1 MGEPQDAQAAASRG
15 TGSAVDRADVILTP
29 DQRVRVFIS
38 STLEELA
45 AERAAARR
53 AIARLHLVPVWYESG
68 ARPHPPRSMY
78 RAYLE
83 QSQVFVGIY
92 WQRYGWV
99 APGME
104 ISGLEDEYRLAAGKP
119 MLLYLKRPAP
129 DLEPR
134 LAAMID
140 GIRAAGTVSY
150 RTFATPRELERL
162 LADDLA
168 VLLSESFRGA
178 TTGAG
183 VSPAGPGELAEA
195 ELPAGTVTFLL
206 TDIENSTRLWES
218 VPEAMEVALER
229 HDRLVTDVIEEHA
242 GVIITSRGEGD
253 SFFAVFP
260 SAVAAVEAAGAC
272 QLRLVTEGW
281 PAGAALR
288 VRMGMHTGEA
298 RVRGSDRID
307 HAPINRCARVKAA
320 AHGGQVLLTNTT
332 RGLVEGRLGGG
343 FGLKRLGEFRLR
355 DLAEPEPIYQ
365 LTHADLPAD
374 FPPIRALAERTTNL
388 PVQVSSFLGRARE
401 LDQIA
406 AALDEAR
413 LVTLTGPGGIGK
425 TRLAVAVGERR
436 GDRFAAGVVFVP
448 LAAVTDPGL
457 VLADVA
463 RAVGAGLGGAGSP
476 LQALAEWF
484 GGDRWLLILDNL
496 EQVVS
501 AAGKLGELLARCPG
515 VTILATSRTVLG
527 LAAER
532 EYPVPPLPLP
542 AGADPVP
549 VDELAASPAVAL
561 FVDRARAVRPGFAL
575 TENNAAAVTA
585 ICRRLEGL
593 PLAIELAAA
602 RTRLLDPAA
611 LLARLAASLDTLG
624 TGAVDLP
631 ERQRTLRA
639 TVEWSVSL
647 LENGERSLL
656 ETLAVFT
663 DGWTIDA
670 AAQVAE
676 VGEDRTLELSEALAR
691 HSLIQLDSSGP
702 GPRCAMLETV
712 RAFVAERLAARP
724 DAAEVQRR
732 HAEYYR
738 ALAAQADRPL
748 RGTGQGE
755 WLERMEAEAGNLAA
769 AVRWYLGHE
778 PTPLPHLF
786 RILWPFWYLR
796 DRQAE
801 ARPWVEELLPAAAS
815 LDPQARAELEWAATV
830 TANEVGNDAAALAAR
845 RRLEPLLEEIQD
857 PFLRGICHL
866 GIAWTSPIGG
876 DFEGALREVSAGLE
890 ELHGQDEPFYTAL
903 AAFTAGAAETALGR
917 PDGALR
923 HLAVMRELADRF
935 GYTWLTASA
944 RLQQGILAIAQ
955 GRPGQARELLD
966 EALDLSL
973 AIRIIR
979 NVTLCLAAFGQ
990 LAFAEGDLERAALL
1004 AGAAD
1009 GLRRRAGFSTW
1020 PMLRRSEAELAAQ
1033 IRQALGD
1040 DRFGQAF
1047 AAGSRFS
1054 QQEAVAAVRDQHSD
1068 HTQPS

>member
-1 MGEPQDAQAAASRG
+1 MAE
-15 TGSAVDRADVILTP
+15 TDVILTP

-38 STLEELA
+38 STLGELA
-45 AERAAARR
+45 EGRVAARR

-78 RAYLE
+78 RAYLA

-104 ISGLEDEYRLAAGKP
+104 ISGLEDEFRLAAGKP

-129 DLEPR
+129 ELEPR
-134 LAAMID
+134 LAAMIE

-168 VLLSESFRGA
+168 VLLSESFAGA
-178 TTGAG
+178 TAGAEAL
-183 VSPAGPGELAEA
+183 PAGPGEPGEA

-206 TDIENSTRLWES
+206 TDIEGSARLWES

-229 HDRLVTDVIEEHA
+229 HNRLLHEVIGGHG
-242 GVIITSRGEGD
+242 GVVVTSRGEGD
-253 SFFAVFP
+253 SVFAVFP
-260 SAVAAVEAAGAC
+260 SAMSAVEAAGAC
-272 QLRLVTEGW
+272 QLRLQEEAW

-288 VRMGMHTGEA
+288 VRMGLHTGEA
-298 RVRGSDRID
+298 RVRGSDRVD

-320 AHGGQVLLTNTT
+320 AHGGQVLVTKTT
-332 RGLVEGRLGGG
+332 RDLAGGRLGGG

-355 DLAEPEPIYQ
+355 DLAEPELIYQ
-365 LTHADLPAD
+365 LTHAGLPAD
-374 FPPIRALAERTTNL
+374 FPPIRTPAERATNL
-388 PVQVSSFLGRARE
+388 PLPVTSFIGRE
-401 LDQIA
+401 SDLEQTA
-406 AALDEAR
+406 AAVGQAR

-425 TRLAVAVGERR
+425 TRLAVAVGERL

-457 VLADVA
+457 VLDAVA
-463 RAVGAGLGGAGSP
+463 RAVGASLGGAGSP

-501 AAGKLGELLARCPG
+501 AAGELAELLARCRG

-532 EYPVPPLPLP
+532 EYPVPPLPVPDSAP
-542 AGADPVP
+542 AGPATVP
-549 VDELAASPAVAL
+549 LGELAASSAVAL
-561 FVDRARAVRPGFAL
+561 FVDRAQAVRPGFTL
-575 TENNAAAVTA
+575 TGNNAAAVA
-585 ICRRLEGL
+585 EICRRLEGL

-611 LLARLAASLDTLG
+611 LLARLAASLDALG

-639 TVEWSVSL
+639 TVEWSVGL
-647 LENGERSLL
+647 LDDGERSLL
-656 ETLAVFT
+656 ETAAVFT
-663 DGWTIDA
+663 DGWTVDA
-670 AAQVAE
+670 AAGVAGL
-676 VGEDRTLELSEALAR
+676 GEDRALELLEALAR
-691 HSLIQLDSSGP
+691 HSLIQLDSTGP
-702 GPRCAMLETV
+702 GPRCAMLETI

-732 HAEYYR
+732 HADYYR
-738 ALAAQADRPL
+738 ALAGQADRPL
-748 RGTGQGE
+748 RGAGQSE
-755 WLERMEAEAGNLAA
+755 WLEQLQVEAGNLAA
-769 AVRWYLGHE
+769 AVLWYLACD
-778 PTPLPHLF
+778 PALLPHLF

-801 ARPWVEELLPAAAS
+801 ARPWVDQLLPVAAS

-830 TANEVGNDAAALAAR
+830 TANEVGDDAAALAAR
-845 RRLEPLLEEIQD
+845 RRLEPLLKEIQD
-857 PFLRGICHL
+857 PFLHAICQL
-866 GIAWTSPIGG
+866 AMGWTSPITG
-876 DFEGALREVSAGLE
+876 DFDGALREVSASLE
-890 ELHGQDEPFYTAL
+890 ELRGQDEPFFTAM

-917 PDGALR
+917 PDGALQ
-923 HLAVMRELADRF
+923 HLAVMRDLADRF
-935 GYTWLTASA
+935 YYTWLAASA
-944 RLQQGILAIAQ
+944 RVQLGTLAVVQ
-955 GRPGQARELLD
+955 GRLDQARELLD

-973 AIRIIR
+973 SIRIIR
-979 NVTLCLAAFGQ
+979 NVTLCLAAFAQ
-990 LAFAEGDLERAALL
+990 LAFAEGDPERAALL
-1004 AGAAD
+1004 AGAAE

-1020 PMLRRSEAELAAQ
+1020 PMLRRGEAELAAQ

-1047 AAGSRFS
+1047 AAGSRLS
-1054 QQEAVAAVRDQHSD
+1054 QQEAVAAIRNQPGDRA
-1068 HTQPS
+1068 QPS